1 MSAFDRFGPW
11 VTGIALC
18 FGGVLL
24 VRVPLFGESSWI
36 ASAAGYGLAG
46 LGLLRIA
53 MGVRARIDGDS

>member
-24 VRVPLFGESSWI
+24 VRVPVFGD
-36 ASAAGYGLAG
+36 SAWMATAVGYGLAG

-53 MGVRARIDGDS
+53 LGVSTRSNGDS